1 MIRINL
7 IGTEKKEITGPGP
20 EVPAEVREKKKLQI
34 GPFIFIIL
42 AAAIA
47 ALYLMQK
54 KELNQEEELLS
65 QAQAQKNQLQDVLSK
80 LDQLE
85 QQKNLLDRKISLI
98 QQLQSQQVVAVTIM
112 DELSKNIPEWV
123 WLTEVSYRNQA
134 IQIKGRGLS
143 NTLVADYMTNLKN
156 SPNIAEI
163 SLISTNQRTVRNDQ
177 YVEFAMSARYK
188 VPEISETIPEKPLTG
203 GQK

>member
-7 IGTEKKEITGPGP
+7 IGTEKKDIREAAP
-20 EVPAEVREKKKLQI
+20 EAAVEVREKKKLQI
-34 GPFIFIIL
+34 GPFIFIVL
-42 AAAIA
+42 AAAIV
-47 ALYLMQK
+47 ALYLIQK
-54 KELNQEEELLS
+54 KELNQEEELLR

-80 LDQLE
+80 LEQLE
-85 QQKNLLDRKISLI
+85 QQKSLLDRKISLI

-112 DELSKNIPEWV
+112 DVLSKSIPEWV

-134 IQIKGRGLS
+134 IQIRGKGLS
-143 NTLVADYMTNLKN
+143 NTLIADYMTNLKN
-156 SPNIAEI
+156 NPNIAEI

-188 VPEISETIPEKPLTG
+188 LPEISEPIPEKPQTG